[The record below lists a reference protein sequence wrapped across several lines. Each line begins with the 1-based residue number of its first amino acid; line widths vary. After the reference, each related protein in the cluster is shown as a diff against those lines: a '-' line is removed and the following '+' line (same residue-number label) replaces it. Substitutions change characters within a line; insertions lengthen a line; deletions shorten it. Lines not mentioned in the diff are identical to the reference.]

1 MQRLKTF
8 LTSEKPAVIPSC
20 RTWLLLGG
28 TGVISAGLMELLRAS
43 HLDVCCLTRGNRPLP
58 ASVEHIRC
66 DVNDDA
72 ALEKALEGRH
82 FDVVV
87 DFLTYAPEQAE
98 KRVRHFQGKCGRYVF
113 ISTAMTYEK
122 PPRTLYITEKTV
134 QDNPFSDYARQK
146 IRCEA
151 IFRAAH
157 KTHGF
162 PLTII
167 RPSCTYGET
176 RVPFVLFPAGA
187 SWTLL
192 HRLRAGKPLLVPG
205 DGSVFWTITHS
216 SDFARALVALM
227 HNPDSLGEDFHI
239 TQDECMSWDAFAQVI
254 AREAEVPAPRLV
266 HVSSDMLIREKPSL
280 EGDLLGDKACNA
292 VFDNSKLRSFVPGFR
307 FLTPFREGVR
317 RSILYFDHHPEL
329 QQVDEA
335 LDGWMDEMIAK
346 FG

>member
-8 LTSEKPAVIPSC
+8 LTSEKPSVIPSC

-28 TGVISAGLMELLRAS
+28 TGVISAGLVELLRAS
-43 HLDVCCLTRGNRPLP
+43 HLDVTCITRGNRPLP
-58 ASVEHIRC
+58 ASVEPICC

-72 ALEKALEGRH
+72 ALSQALEGRH

-98 KRVRHFQGKCGRYVF
+98 QRVRLFQGKCGRYVF

-122 PPRTLYITEKTV
+122 PPRTLFITEKTV
-134 QDNPFSDYARQK
+134 QDNPYSDYARQK

-151 IFRAAH
+151 VFRAAYR
-157 KTHGF
+157 TQGF

-176 RVPFVLFPAGA
+176 RLPFVLFPASA
-187 SWTLL
+187 SWTLV
-192 HRLRAGKPLLVPG
+192 HRLRAGKPLLIPG
-205 DGSVFWTITHS
+205 DGTVFWTITHS
-216 SDFARALVALM
+216 SDFARALAALVQ
-227 HNPDSLGEDFHI
+227 NPDTLGEDFHI
-239 TQDECMSWDAFAQVI
+239 TQDECMSWNAFAQVL
-254 AREAEVPAPRLV
+254 AQEAGTPAPRLV
-266 HVSSDMLIREKPSL
+266 HVSSDMLIHEKPSL
-280 EGDLLGDKACNA
+280 EGDLLGDKAVNA
-292 VFDNSKLRSFVPGFR
+292 IFDNSKLRTYVPGFR

-329 QQVDEA
+329 QMVDQA
-335 LDGWMDEMIAK
+335 LDSWMDEMIAK
-346 FG
+346 FS